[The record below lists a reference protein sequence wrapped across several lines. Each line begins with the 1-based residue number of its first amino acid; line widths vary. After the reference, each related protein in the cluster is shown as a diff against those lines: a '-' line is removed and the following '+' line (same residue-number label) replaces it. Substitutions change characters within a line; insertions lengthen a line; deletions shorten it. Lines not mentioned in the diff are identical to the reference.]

1 MGQVDDRQDE
11 WLDEF
16 VARHS
21 LRERHKE
28 DARQEQWE
36 ISKEGNIAGET
47 AMTTVGYLL
56 GFLISYGVLA
66 LVMIGLFFFSFVA
79 AVTIMIKLIY

>member
-1 MGQVDDRQDE
+1 MGQVNDRQDE

-36 ISKEGNIAGET
+36 LSKEGNIAGET
-47 AMTTVGYLL
+47 AMTMVGYLL
-56 GFLISYGVLA
+56 GFLISYGIFA
-66 LVMIGLFFFSFVA
+66 LVTVGLFFFTF
-79 AVTIMIKLIY
+79 IGGLMLMFKLLY